1 MLRYGPPGQ
10 QTLMVSNAP
19 GPDLSA
25 PERMFIP
32 TPPEGELLPEAWRQQ
47 AGQFANDLAFDPGL
61 LARKD
66 AYWVYE
72 QASAESNLLALFWSV
87 RLEEGEGEEEEA
99 QWMPGEVQLVTQR
112 DARLPAQAGVAHE
125 LGVMYGIEYWRRRD
139 MGR

>member
-1 MLRYGPPGQ
+1 
-10 QTLMVSNAP
+10 MVSNAP

-112 DARLPAQAGVAHE
+112 DARLPAQTGVAHE